1 MSITGE
7 GKLKGLEPNEVSYSL
22 TFKSFLSA
30 IPDLTNKF
38 ALYYFYSTILT
49 SKDLVELSSNGQRH
63 IKGRGRR
70 NLRKGGWGGKSRKC
84 TLTQW
89 GLYCW

>member
-30 IPDLTNKF
+30 IPHLTNKF
-38 ALYYFYSTILT
+38 AVIMLLYV
-49 SKDLVELSSNGQRH
+49 LVSHL
-63 IKGRGRR
+63 KGFGA
-70 NLRKGGWGGKSRKC
+70 L
-84 TLTQW
+84 
-89 GLYCW
+89 

>member
-38 ALYYFYSTILT
+38 AVIMLLYV
-49 SKDLVELSSNGQRH
+49 LVSHL
-63 IKGRGRR
+63 KGFGA
-70 NLRKGGWGGKSRKC
+70 L
-84 TLTQW
+84 
-89 GLYCW
+89 